1 MNRKSIKDRLDRAIE
16 TSMARRR
23 NFINVA
29 LVLGVLLVGVIT
41 AAPSVAAV
49 AADADLVDISVAS
62 TPLLGA
68 ASLVG
73 ATIVR
78 DEVEN
83 SPEAN
88 GDTPPAP
95 EANGDTPPAPEAN
108 GDAPPNPEANGD
120 SPGIFAMAR
129 QFLGLGAPEA
139 SGDAPPADGP
149 SIEDLQGQISTLQAE
164 NADLKTKVAEGEALA
179 LQLVEMEKE
188 KKTTSQAAASI
199 AAANHTP
206 APDTPEAAGTDDPVG
221 AEGISAELS
230 DLSKQGGPLA
240 SAYIRK
246 NEAAIRDAARLEM
259 LASRN

>member
-83 SPEAN
+83 SP
-88 GDTPPAP
+88 D
-95 EANGDTPPAPEAN
+95 ANGDTPPAPEAN